1 MSRFFDEIEVS
12 PAPEDYPIHP
22 EYFLDI
28 LQYEELRKANAL
40 REWKKSKPRRNG
52 SNLKIWMFVSE
63 APCAERANCKAAL
76 HPSLSPRNVR
86 KHSARF
92 LICFIAAFFGLST
105 SKAFPAELQR
115 RTTRAFDQYIA
126 ALEARLAREE
136 RSPSTFL
143 SIQNLPSARQSAVRT
158 MLREGMIEIR
168 HVHAR
173 NPAGQA
179 ISVPGGWVHDF
190 VGDVFAPRASVSH
203 AVGVLLDFSH
213 FPDYYRPEIIRGKIL
228 SRSGND
234 FKVYLRLQRTSP
246 VNFTVDML
254 EDAQLRELDSSHA
267 AIWTRSYRIAQIE
280 NAGKPDEH
288 EDPPGQG
295 SGYIWR
301 MNTYWAVEEWRGGV
315 LVEMEIVALSR
326 TIPFGLNWLVG
337 PLVSRVA
344 QATVRSTM
352 AATRDAIFARAG
364 ATFGASPEAPQPVPG
379 KN

>member
-1 MSRFFDEIEVS
+1 ML
-12 PAPEDYPIHP
+12 P
-22 EYFLDI
+22 
-28 LQYEELRKANAL
+28 YEELRKANAV
-40 REWKKSKPRRNG
+40 REWKESRPRRNG
-52 SNLKIWMFVSE
+52 SNLKLWMFVSE
-63 APCAERANCKAAL
+63 APCAKRANCKAAHHL
-76 HPSLSPRNVR
+76 SLSRRNFW
-86 KHSARF
+86 KHIARF
-92 LICFIAAFFGLST
+92 VVCFMAAFFGLST

-115 RTTRAFDQYIA
+115 RTARAFDQYIA
-126 ALEARLAREE
+126 ALEARLTREE
-136 RSPSTFL
+136 HFPSTFL
-143 SIQNLPSARQSAVRT
+143 SIQNLPSPRQSAVLT
-158 MLREGMIEIR
+158 MLREGGIEIR

-179 ISVPGGWVHDF
+179 IPVPGGWIHDF
-190 VGDVFAPRASVSH
+190 VGDVFVPRASVSN
-203 AVGVLLDFSH
+203 AVGVLLDFSR

-254 EDAQLRELDSSHA
+254 EDAQLRELDSTHA
-267 AIWTRSYRIAQIE
+267 ALWTRSYRIAQVE
-280 NAGKPDEH
+280 DAGKPDEH

-301 MNTYWAVEEWRGGV
+301 MNTYWALEEWRGGV

-344 QATVRSTM
+344 QATVRGTM
-352 AATRDAIFARAG
+352 AATRGAIFATAG
-364 ATFGASPEAPQPVPG
+364 PAPGASPKAPPPVPE